1 MKFLQTIL
9 DWFKMPAASQSPAGQ
24 SQPTIGDRIVQ
35 LAADYL
41 RTKKAEAQ
49 TKANAA
55 NAGAP
60 ADNAPG
66 ATVQASEA
74 PPGQTLSDLLK
85 ANGQ

>member
-1 MKFLQTIL
+1 MNILQTII
-9 DWFKMPAASQSPAGQ
+9 DWFNLPPGQSQ
-24 SQPTIGDRIVQ
+24 SQPTIGDRLIQ
-35 LAADYL
+35 AAADYL

-49 TKANAA
+49 AKANAA

-74 PPGQTLSDLLK
+74 SPGQTLSDLLK